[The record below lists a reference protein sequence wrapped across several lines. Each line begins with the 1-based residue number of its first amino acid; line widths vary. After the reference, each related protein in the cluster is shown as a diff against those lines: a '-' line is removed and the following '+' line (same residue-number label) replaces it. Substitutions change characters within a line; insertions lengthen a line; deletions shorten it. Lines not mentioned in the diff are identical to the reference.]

1 VWREQIFAFGV
12 QSVGNTLGR
21 ESDRGMVPSNKRG
34 YISSLIA
41 RAKSSS
47 LWMSRMKV
55 RPRRPPIATR
65 FPDSFSSL
73 DEEETIPADRVR
85 RQTEPYG

>member
-1 VWREQIFAFGV
+1 MWREQIFAFGI
-12 QSVGNTLGR
+12 QSVGSTLGGEVDGR
-21 ESDRGMVPSNKRG
+21 ILLSNNRCRN
-34 YISSLIA
+34 SFLIA
-41 RAKSSS
+41 RAESFS
-47 LWMSRMKV
+47 LRISRMKN

-73 DEEETIPADRVR
+73 DGEETTPAGRVR